1 MRLDVPRR
9 EFHEAAAMA
18 NVAAAGRTSIELL
31 QSLKLEANQIG
42 LRILGCDGELWV
54 ERTVPCVVHDLGSWC
69 VSGKLLVDL
78 LGSLPDGDLHLEV
91 DGHALVLSQGPS
103 VYRVNVHDAAD
114 FPEIPDLDGDNR
126 LAMPADTLK
135 SAIDSVLYAVAKD
148 GHRQILTGVLFEC
161 DGATLRLVSTDTHRL
176 ALRRLQLS
184 GDGTGPMIGS
194 ELNYVLPEKALR
206 LARNLPAPDGKP
218 IEIRFAE
225 RRMAID
231 VPSVRLVSQ
240 LIEGTF
246 PAYERVIPTEFT
258 RTWTVEI
265 DQLAE
270 KIKRT
275 MILARDNAG
284 RVCFFGDGDQLIL
297 TARSEEKGEAKEE
310 VPMLSTGPALETAF
324 NGAYVLDVLNALSGM
339 GSSGVRIEMTE
350 GQRPAVFRS
359 ADDLEGYLAVIMP
372 MALR

>member
-1 MRLDVPRR
+1 MRLEVPRK

-31 QSLKLEANQIG
+31 QSLKLEAGDSG

-54 ERTVPCVVHDLGSWC
+54 ERSLPCMVHEPGSWC
-69 VSGKLLVDL
+69 ASGKLLVDL
-78 LGSLPDGDLHLEV
+78 LGSLPDGDLHVEV

-103 VYRVNVHDAAD
+103 VYRVNVQPSSD
-114 FPEIPDLDGDNR
+114 FPEIPDLDGENR
-126 LAMPADTLK
+126 LSLPSETLR

-161 DGATLRLVSTDTHRL
+161 DGSTLRLVSTDTHRL
-176 ALRRLQLS
+176 ALRKIVLAKAS
-184 GDGTGPMIGS
+184 DAPTIGS
-194 ELNYVLPEKALR
+194 ELNYVLPEKALKLVR
-206 LARNLPAPDGKP
+206 ALAAAEGKP
-218 IEIRFAE
+218 LEIRFAD
-225 RRMAID
+225 RRLAID
-231 VPSVRLVSQ
+231 VPGVRLVSQ

-246 PAYERVIPTEFT
+246 PAYERVIPTEAT

-270 KIKRT
+270 KIKRM

-284 RVCFFGDGDQLIL
+284 RVCFYGDGDQLVL

-310 VPMLSTGPALETAF
+310 LAILSTGPSLETAF
-324 NGAYVLDVLNALSGM
+324 NGTYVLDVLNALSGL
-339 GSSGVRIEMTE
+339 GASGVRIELTE
-350 GQRPAVFRS
+350 GQRPALFRS
-359 ADDLEGYLAVIMP
+359 ADEGDDYLCVIMP

>member
-31 QSLKLEANQIG
+31 QSLKLEANDTG

-54 ERTVPCVVHDLGSWC
+54 ERTVPCAVHEIGSWC

-103 VYRVNVHDAAD
+103 VYRVNVHDPAD
-114 FPEIPDLDGDNR
+114 FPEIPDLDGQNR

-176 ALRRLQLS
+176 ALRRIELS
-184 GDGTGPMIGS
+184 GDGTGPTIGS

-206 LARNLPAPDGKP
+206 LARNLPAPEGKP

-339 GSSGVRIEMTE
+339 GASGVRIEITE